1 MFRVMS
7 DVGFATTF
15 YALPSKEKK
24 EHSSWV
30 DPFLLK
36 KSLVVFSHLVSLVV
50 AIHNLLLL

>member
-1 MFRVMS
+1 MS
-7 DVGFATTF
+7 DVGFAATF

-24 EHSSWV
+24 DHSSWV

-36 KSLVVFSHLVSLVV
+36 KSLVVFSHLLSLVV